1 MQQLPWLGALKTLV
15 CLGTPHH
22 GAPLERGG
30 RWLDLLLG
38 VSPHVAPFARL
49 GKTRSAGITDLRF
62 GNLQDADWQ
71 GRDRHSQ
78 QHDDRLPT
86 PLPAGV
92 RSCLLAA
99 TTTEAPRR
107 LHRALIGDGL
117 VPLASALGRHHDPA
131 LALQV
136 PAAQQHVVSG
146 CGHLDLL
153 CHDEVQSQLLRW
165 LRPAPPELP

>member
-1 MQQLPWLGALKTLV
+1 M
-15 CLGTPHH
+15 
-22 GAPLERGG
+22 
-30 RWLDLLLG
+30 
-38 VSPHVAPFARL
+38 
-49 GKTRSAGITDLRF
+49 
-62 GNLQDADWQ
+62 
-71 GRDRHSQ
+71 
-78 QHDDRLPT
+78 
-86 PLPAGV
+86 

-99 TTTEAPRR
+99 TTAEAPRR

-136 PAAQQHVVSG
+136 PASQQHVVSG

-165 LRPAPPELP
+165 LGPRRRSCLSIAA